1 MMTIEDALAAAV
13 ERVKELNAKLED
25 HLAGYEPEPSV
36 DVSPALSNEARAE
49 RLWDDDRRLFVR
61 NLGWLLSQTRCGVV
75 SCELYGDQD
84 REYVIARY
92 DHGGKREID
101 VTADS
106 YLAIIKDVTKRVQG
120 GMTSDQIH
128 YQGANQYGLRSIWA
142 GRMET
147 GAAHLFRHKKR
158 STGCG

>member
-1 MMTIEDALAAAV
+1 MDAKEAYKLLGELRGSTQEV
-13 ERVKELNAKLED
+13 LNGDGIVNGYDERVKVAKYSQALGMAINAF
-25 HLAGYEPEPSV
+25 AGYAPEPGA
-36 DVSPALSNEARAE
+36 DVLPALANEAQAE
-49 RLWDDDRRLFVR
+49 RMWDDDRRLFVR

-106 YLAIIKDVTKRVQG
+106 YLAIIRDVANRV
-120 GMTSDQIH
+120 
-128 YQGANQYGLRSIWA
+128 
-142 GRMET
+142 
-147 GAAHLFRHKKR
+147 
-158 STGCG
+158 

>member
-1 MMTIEDALAAAV
+1 MDANEAYKLLGELRNGTQEV
-13 ERVKELNAKLED
+13 LNGDGIVNGDDERVKVAKYSQALGMAINT
-25 HLAGYEPEPSV
+25 LAGHAPEPGT
-36 DVSPALSNEARAE
+36 DALPALADEARAE

-106 YLAIIKDVTKRVQG
+106 YLAIIKDVTKRV
-120 GMTSDQIH
+120 
-128 YQGANQYGLRSIWA
+128 
-142 GRMET
+142 
-147 GAAHLFRHKKR
+147 
-158 STGCG
+158 

>member
-1 MMTIEDALAAAV
+1 MTINEAV
-13 ERVKELNAKLED
+13 EQLKDLRRERADAAKTDKEY
-25 HLAGYEPEPSV
+25 AGRDMQALDVALSALTVHTPDPGA
-36 DVSPALSNEARAE
+36 DVSPALADEARAE

-84 REYVIARY
+84 CEYVIARY

-106 YLAIIKDVTKRVQG
+106 YLAIIKDVTKR
-120 GMTSDQIH
+120 
-128 YQGANQYGLRSIWA
+128 A
-142 GRMET
+142 
-147 GAAHLFRHKKR
+147 
-158 STGCG
+158 

>member
-1 MMTIEDALAAAV
+1 MTINEAVEQLKELRSASWNNRDESSRDSTNDEYATALADSVALDVA
-13 ERVKELNAKLED
+13 LSALTG
-25 HLAGYEPEPSV
+25 HAPEPSI
-36 DVSPALSNEARAE
+36 DVLPTLADEAQAE

-61 NLGWLLSQTRCGVV
+61 TLGWLLSQTRCGVV

-106 YLAIIKDVTKRVQG
+106 YLAIIKDVTKRV
-120 GMTSDQIH
+120 
-128 YQGANQYGLRSIWA
+128 
-142 GRMET
+142 
-147 GAAHLFRHKKR
+147 
-158 STGCG
+158 

>member
-1 MMTIEDALAAAV
+1 MTIIEAVEQLEEPRSASWNNLDESSGDSTNDEYATALADVA
-13 ERVKELNAKLED
+13 LNALTG
-25 HLAGYEPEPSV
+25 HTPEPSA
-36 DVSPALSNEARAE
+36 DMSPALANEARAE

-84 REYVIARY
+84 REYVIALY

-106 YLAIIKDVTKRVQG
+106 YLAIIRDVAKRV
-120 GMTSDQIH
+120 
-128 YQGANQYGLRSIWA
+128 
-142 GRMET
+142 
-147 GAAHLFRHKKR
+147 
-158 STGCG
+158 

>member
-1 MMTIEDALAAAV
+1 MNIDEAYKLLGELRGSTQEALNGDGIV
-13 ERVKELNAKLED
+13 NGDDERVKVAKYSQALDVALNALTG
-25 HLAGYEPEPSV
+25 HAPEPSA
-36 DVSPALSNEARAE
+36 DVSPALANEARAE

-84 REYVIARY
+84 REYVIALY

-106 YLAIIKDVTKRVQG
+106 YLAIIKDVTKRV
-120 GMTSDQIH
+120 
-128 YQGANQYGLRSIWA
+128 
-142 GRMET
+142 
-147 GAAHLFRHKKR
+147 
-158 STGCG
+158 

>member
-1 MMTIEDALAAAV
+1 MDAKEAYKLLGELRDSTQEVLNGACEIFNDDEQAMVAEYAQALGVALNALARHA
-13 ERVKELNAKLED
+13 
-25 HLAGYEPEPSV
+25 PEPGA
-36 DVSPALSNEARAE
+36 DVSPALADEARAE
-49 RLWDDDRRLFVR
+49 RMWDDDRRLFVR

-106 YLAIIKDVTKRVQG
+106 YLAIIRDVAKRV
-120 GMTSDQIH
+120 
-128 YQGANQYGLRSIWA
+128 
-142 GRMET
+142 
-147 GAAHLFRHKKR
+147 
-158 STGCG
+158 

>member
-1 MMTIEDALAAAV
+1 MLNGDGIVNGDD
-13 ERVKELNAKLED
+13 ERVKVAKYSQALGMAINA
-25 HLAGYEPEPSV
+25 LAGHVPEPSI
-36 DVSPALSNEARAE
+36 DVLPTLADEARAE

-106 YLAIIKDVTKRVQG
+106 YLAIIRDVTKRV
-120 GMTSDQIH
+120 
-128 YQGANQYGLRSIWA
+128 
-142 GRMET
+142 
-147 GAAHLFRHKKR
+147 
-158 STGCG
+158 

>member
-1 MMTIEDALAAAV
+1 MTINEAVEQLKELRSASWNNRDESSGDSTNDEYATALADSVALDVA
-13 ERVKELNAKLED
+13 LNALT
-25 HLAGYEPEPSV
+25 GYEPEPSA
-36 DVSPALSNEARAE
+36 DVSPTPADETRAE
-49 RLWDDDRRLFVR
+49 QLWDDDRRLFVR

-106 YLAIIKDVTKRVQG
+106 YLAIIKGVTKRV
-120 GMTSDQIH
+120 
-128 YQGANQYGLRSIWA
+128 
-142 GRMET
+142 
-147 GAAHLFRHKKR
+147 
-158 STGCG
+158 

>member
-1 MMTIEDALAAAV
+1 MLGELRDSTQEVLNGACEIFDDGEQAMVAEYAQALGVAINVLAGHVPEPGADVLPALA
-13 ERVKELNAKLED
+13 D
-25 HLAGYEPEPSV
+25 
-36 DVSPALSNEARAE
+36 EARAE

-75 SCELYGDQD
+75 SCELHTDQD

-106 YLAIIKDVTKRVQG
+106 YLAIIRDVTKRV
-120 GMTSDQIH
+120 
-128 YQGANQYGLRSIWA
+128 
-142 GRMET
+142 
-147 GAAHLFRHKKR
+147 
-158 STGCG
+158 

>member
-1 MMTIEDALAAAV
+1 MMTIDDALAAAM

-25 HLAGYEPEPSV
+25 RLAGYEPEPSV
-36 DVSPALSNEARAE
+36 DVSPALANEAQAE
-49 RLWDDDRRLFVR
+49 RMRDDDRRLFVR

-106 YLAIIKDVTKRVQG
+106 YLAIIKDVTKQ
-120 GMTSDQIH
+120 M
-128 YQGANQYGLRSIWA
+128 
-142 GRMET
+142 
-147 GAAHLFRHKKR
+147 
-158 STGCG
+158 

>member
-1 MMTIEDALAAAV
+1 MDAKEAYKLLGELRNSTQEV
-13 ERVKELNAKLED
+13 LNGDGIVNGDDERVKVAKYSQALGMAINALTG
-25 HLAGYEPEPSV
+25 HAPEPSA
-36 DVSPALSNEARAE
+36 DVLPALADEARAE
-49 RLWDDDRRLFVR
+49 RMWDDDRRLFVC

-106 YLAIIKDVTKRVQG
+106 YLAIIKDVTKR
-120 GMTSDQIH
+120 M
-128 YQGANQYGLRSIWA
+128 
-142 GRMET
+142 
-147 GAAHLFRHKKR
+147 
-158 STGCG
+158 

>member
-1 MMTIEDALAAAV
+1 MKTITIQRLTLANFKGCRSLALDFHGRDCSIYGDNATGKTTVYDAFCWLLFGKDSVALDVA
-13 ERVKELNAKLED
+13 LNALTG
-25 HLAGYEPEPSV
+25 HTPEPSA
-36 DVSPALSNEARAE
+36 DVSPALANEARAE

-84 REYVIARY
+84 REYVIALY

-106 YLAIIKDVTKRVQG
+106 YLAIIKDVTNRV
-120 GMTSDQIH
+120 
-128 YQGANQYGLRSIWA
+128 
-142 GRMET
+142 
-147 GAAHLFRHKKR
+147 
-158 STGCG
+158 

>member
-1 MMTIEDALAAAV
+1 MKIDEATKRLEELRKDAQEVINETYEVYSDDELTTAMNDAQALDVALNALAGRA
-13 ERVKELNAKLED
+13 
-25 HLAGYEPEPSV
+25 PEPSA
-36 DVSPALSNEARAE
+36 DVLPALANEAQAE

-84 REYVIARY
+84 REYVIVRY

-106 YLAIIKDVTKRVQG
+106 YLAIVRDVTNRV
-120 GMTSDQIH
+120 
-128 YQGANQYGLRSIWA
+128 
-142 GRMET
+142 
-147 GAAHLFRHKKR
+147 
-158 STGCG
+158 

>member
-1 MMTIEDALAAAV
+1 MNIDEAYKLLGELRGSTQEALNGDGIV
-13 ERVKELNAKLED
+13 NGDDERVKVAKYSQALGMAINA
-25 HLAGYEPEPSV
+25 LAGHVPETSI
-36 DVSPALSNEARAE
+36 DVLPALADEARAE

-84 REYVIARY
+84 RKYVIARY

-106 YLAIIKDVTKRVQG
+106 YLAIIKDVTKRV
-120 GMTSDQIH
+120 
-128 YQGANQYGLRSIWA
+128 
-142 GRMET
+142 
-147 GAAHLFRHKKR
+147 
-158 STGCG
+158 

>member
-1 MMTIEDALAAAV
+1 MDVKEATKRLEELRKDAQEVINETYEVYSDDELTTAMNDAQALDVALNALAGRA
-13 ERVKELNAKLED
+13 
-25 HLAGYEPEPSV
+25 PEPSA
-36 DVSPALSNEARAE
+36 DVLPALANEAQAE

-106 YLAIIKDVTKRVQG
+106 YLAIVRDV
-120 GMTSDQIH
+120 
-128 YQGANQYGLRSIWA
+128 A
-142 GRMET
+142 
-147 GAAHLFRHKKR
+147 RHV
-158 STGCG
+158 

>member
-1 MMTIEDALAAAV
+1 MTINEAV
-13 ERVKELNAKLED
+13 EQLKDLRMERADAAKTDKEYAGRDIQALDVALNALTG
-25 HLAGYEPEPSV
+25 HAPEPSA
-36 DVSPALSNEARAE
+36 DMSPALANEARAE

-84 REYVIARY
+84 RKYVIARY

-106 YLAIIKDVTKRVQG
+106 YLAIIRDVAKRV
-120 GMTSDQIH
+120 
-128 YQGANQYGLRSIWA
+128 
-142 GRMET
+142 
-147 GAAHLFRHKKR
+147 
-158 STGCG
+158 

>member
-1 MMTIEDALAAAV
+1 MTINEAV
-13 ERVKELNAKLED
+13 EQLKDLRGERADAAKTDKEYAGRDTQALDVALNALTG
-25 HLAGYEPEPSV
+25 HTPEPSA
-36 DVSPALSNEARAE
+36 DVSPALANEARAE

-106 YLAIIKDVTKRVQG
+106 YLAIIKDVAKLV
-120 GMTSDQIH
+120 
-128 YQGANQYGLRSIWA
+128 
-142 GRMET
+142 
-147 GAAHLFRHKKR
+147 
-158 STGCG
+158 

>member
-1 MMTIEDALAAAV
+1 MTIKDAAKQLESLRRERRDTARVDEEFAAADAQALDV
-13 ERVKELNAKLED
+13 ALSV
-25 HLAGYEPEPSV
+25 LAGHEPDS
-36 DVSPALSNEARAE
+36 SSSATKANEALAE
-49 RLWDDDRRLFVR
+49 RLWDDDRRLFAR

-106 YLAIIKDVTKRVQG
+106 YLAIIKDVTKRV
-120 GMTSDQIH
+120 
-128 YQGANQYGLRSIWA
+128 
-142 GRMET
+142 
-147 GAAHLFRHKKR
+147 
-158 STGCG
+158 

>member
-1 MMTIEDALAAAV
+1 MNIDEATKRLEKLRKDIQEVLNETCDLYSDDELATAMNDALALDVA
-13 ERVKELNAKLED
+13 LNA
-25 HLAGYEPEPSV
+25 LAGHVPNPGA
-36 DVSPALSNEARAE
+36 DVSPALANEARAE

-106 YLAIIKDVTKRVQG
+106 YLAIIKDVTKRV
-120 GMTSDQIH
+120 
-128 YQGANQYGLRSIWA
+128 
-142 GRMET
+142 
-147 GAAHLFRHKKR
+147 
-158 STGCG
+158 

>member
-1 MMTIEDALAAAV
+1 MMTIDEATKRLEELRKKAQEVLNETYDDELATIMNYAQALDVVLNALAG
-13 ERVKELNAKLED
+13 
-25 HLAGYEPEPSV
+25 HTPEPSA
-36 DVSPALSNEARAE
+36 DVSPALADEARAE
-49 RLWDDDRRLFVR
+49 RMWDDDRRLFVR

-106 YLAIIKDVTKRVQG
+106 YLAIIKDVTKRV
-120 GMTSDQIH
+120 
-128 YQGANQYGLRSIWA
+128 
-142 GRMET
+142 
-147 GAAHLFRHKKR
+147 
-158 STGCG
+158 

>member
-1 MMTIEDALAAAV
+1 MTTERAAERLEKMRKEVAEELRARHTLDDAADKKEAMDDIAAIATALDALAYG
-13 ERVKELNAKLED
+13 KLECGED
-25 HLAGYEPEPSV
+25 ASPTLA
-36 DVSPALSNEARAE
+36 DEARAE
-49 RLWDDDRRLFVR
+49 RLWDDDWRLFVR

-106 YLAIIKDVTKRVQG
+106 YLAIIKDVTKRV
-120 GMTSDQIH
+120 
-128 YQGANQYGLRSIWA
+128 
-142 GRMET
+142 
-147 GAAHLFRHKKR
+147 
-158 STGCG
+158 

>member
-1 MMTIEDALAAAV
+1 MDAKEAYKLPGELRDSTQEV
-13 ERVKELNAKLED
+13 LNGDGIVNGDDERVKVAKYSQALGTAINAFAGHAPETSIDVLPT
-25 HLAGYEPEPSV
+25 LA
-36 DVSPALSNEARAE
+36 DEARAE

-106 YLAIIKDVTKRVQG
+106 YLAIIKDVTKRV
-120 GMTSDQIH
+120 
-128 YQGANQYGLRSIWA
+128 
-142 GRMET
+142 
-147 GAAHLFRHKKR
+147 
-158 STGCG
+158 

>member
-1 MMTIEDALAAAV
+1 MTINEAV
-13 ERVKELNAKLED
+13 EQLKDLRMERADAAKTDKEYAGRDIQALDVALNALTG
-25 HLAGYEPEPSV
+25 HAPEPSA
-36 DVSPALSNEARAE
+36 DMSPALANEARAE

-84 REYVIARY
+84 REYGIALY

-106 YLAIIKDVTKRVQG
+106 YLAIIKDVTKRV
-120 GMTSDQIH
+120 
-128 YQGANQYGLRSIWA
+128 
-142 GRMET
+142 
-147 GAAHLFRHKKR
+147 
-158 STGCG
+158 

>member
-1 MMTIEDALAAAV
+1 MHVEEATERLELLRNATQEALNVACVDDDDNAQATLEKYVQALDVALNALAGCLPGPSDDVLITMADEAWV
-13 ERVKELNAKLED
+13 ERL
-25 HLAGYEPEPSV
+25 
-36 DVSPALSNEARAE
+36 R
-49 RLWDDDRRLFVR
+49 DDDRQLFVR

-106 YLAIIKDVTKRVQG
+106 YLAIIKDVTKRV
-120 GMTSDQIH
+120 
-128 YQGANQYGLRSIWA
+128 
-142 GRMET
+142 
-147 GAAHLFRHKKR
+147 
-158 STGCG
+158 

>member
-1 MMTIEDALAAAV
+1 MTINEAV
-13 ERVKELNAKLED
+13 EQLKDLRMERADAAKTDKEYAGRDIQALDVALNALTG
-25 HLAGYEPEPSV
+25 HAPEPSA
-36 DVSPALSNEARAE
+36 DMSPALANEARAE

-84 REYVIARY
+84 REYVIALY

-106 YLAIIKDVTKRVQG
+106 YLAIIKDVTKRV
-120 GMTSDQIH
+120 
-128 YQGANQYGLRSIWA
+128 
-142 GRMET
+142 
-147 GAAHLFRHKKR
+147 
-158 STGCG
+158 

>member
-1 MMTIEDALAAAV
+1 MDTKEAYKLLGELRDSTQEVLNGACEIFDDGEQAMVAEYAQALGVALNALARHV
-13 ERVKELNAKLED
+13 PD
-25 HLAGYEPEPSV
+25 PSA
-36 DVSPALSNEARAE
+36 DVSPALANEAQAE

-106 YLAIIKDVTKRVQG
+106 YLAIIKDVTKRV
-120 GMTSDQIH
+120 
-128 YQGANQYGLRSIWA
+128 
-142 GRMET
+142 
-147 GAAHLFRHKKR
+147 
-158 STGCG
+158 